1 MPTIQDTYQAKSNPI
16 LNELAIADLISVMK
30 ELIALVYSENELLT
44 RGVPAA
50 LSDYADQKD
59 QLTDRFS
66 DLSRGVLS
74 SCSQELTDDED
85 LREQIVATGQMLKS
99 LTQENMRLLR
109 GAMDATRRRI
119 NSVMTAIQS
128 ESGRHGVYGANGA
141 ITAANFVDRPTSYK
155 A

>member
-1 MPTIQDTYQAKSNPI
+1 MPTIHNSNHAGSNPI
-16 LNELAIADLISVMK
+16 LNELAIADLIFVMK
-30 ELIALVYSENELLT
+30 ELITVVYSENDLLT

-50 LSDYADQKD
+50 LSDYAEQKD
-59 QLTDRFS
+59 HLTDRFS
-66 DLSRGVLS
+66 DLSRDVLT
-74 SCSQELTDDED
+74 SCSQELADDED

-119 NSVMTAIQS
+119 NSVMIAIQAEQGKQGTYS
-128 ESGRHGVYGANGA
+128 ANGK
-141 ITAANFVDRPTSYK
+141 ITAANFIDRQTSYK